1 MTHSFYR
8 PLLSPASSKYH
19 HKRRGHPCVNM
30 HLIFQMVLFGPR
42 GLHGNLAEAALS
54 CLQLCLKLKG
64 PIQTNNNSFCQQPA
78 SLYPFT
84 EQSVQGQKSVARII
98 RAEDSAAAGVKWME
112 AWRGY
117 LQLPISQGGFF
128 CLVRQESKGR
138 DGRTRLAKFK
148 LSRNISL
155 QDFQHSSKRCE
166 SKVFM
171 FVCFFPPTKRLEHS
185 VEKEPWKQ
193 QDMWME
199 VFHKIFYTLMHLIR
213 HLIH

>member
-1 MTHSFYR
+1 
-8 PLLSPASSKYH
+8 
-19 HKRRGHPCVNM
+19 
-30 HLIFQMVLFGPR
+30 MVLFGPR
-42 GLHGNLAEAALS
+42 GLQGNLAEAALS

-64 PIQTNNNSFCQQPA
+64 PIQKNNNSFCQQPA

-148 LSRNISL
+148 LSQNISL
-155 QDFQHSSKRCE
+155 QDFQPSSKRCE
-166 SKVFM
+166 CKVFM
-171 FVCFFPPTKRLEHS
+171 LCFLFFCFFVFFSPTERLKHS

-199 VFHKIFYTLMHLIR
+199 GLILKPINR
-213 HLIH
+213 SR

>member
-1 MTHSFYR
+1 MHPVFQVV
-8 PLLSPASSKYH
+8 LS
-19 HKRRGHPCVNM
+19 
-30 HLIFQMVLFGPR
+30 GPMC
-42 GLHGNLAEAALS
+42 LQGNLAEAALS
-54 CLQLCLKLKG
+54 CPQLCLKLKG
-64 PIQTNNNSFCQQPA
+64 LIQKNNNPFCQQPA
-78 SLYPFT
+78 SLYAST
-84 EQSVQGQKSVARII
+84 EQNVQGQKSVSKII

-117 LQLPISQGGFF
+117 LRLPISQGGFF

-148 LSRNISL
+148 LSQNISL
-155 QDFQHSSKRCE
+155 QDFQHSSKHLE

-171 FVCFFPPTKRLEHS
+171 FGFFFFPTVRLEHS
-185 VEKEPWKQ
+185 AENEPWIQ
-193 QDMWME
+193 QDMWIE

>member
-1 MTHSFYR
+1 MTPSFYR

-19 HKRRGHPCVNM
+19 HKRRGHPWVNT
-30 HLIFQMVLFGPR
+30 HPIFQMVLFGPR
-42 GLHGNLAEAALS
+42 GLQGNLAEAALS

-64 PIQTNNNSFCQQPA
+64 LIQKNNNPYCQQPA
-78 SLYPFT
+78 SLYAST
-84 EQSVQGQKSVARII
+84 EQNVQGQKSVAKII

-112 AWRGY
+112 AWQGY

-148 LSRNISL
+148 LSQNISL
-155 QDFQHSSKRCE
+155 QDFQHSSKRFE

-171 FVCFFPPTKRLEHS
+171 GPPPTERLEHS
-185 VEKEPWKQ
+185 VENEPWKQ